1 MPRVQPRTR
10 FAREKSASKQIH
22 GNRLRN
28 HRSPYVARKPAAP
41 YAHSPPMTDNGFELT
56 PAEIVRR
63 LDQYI
68 VGQAKAKRAVAVAL
82 RNRWRRRQLPP
93 EVASD
98 VYPKNI
104 LLIGPTGVGKT
115 EIARRLAT
123 LARAPFVKV
132 EATKYSEVG
141 YHGRDVESMI
151 RDLVDASVALVRA
164 EKVKEVEVK
173 AGQAAEE
180 RIYEALLDQHDL
192 RDFDFPAQHLPEPM
206 EGSATETGGDMW
218 RAQPFDQT
226 TDAGEDPADE
236 EVAEAESR
244 AALQAK
250 RGKLRRAL
258 TEREMEHDTV
268 ELELRDSSTPTL
280 SVMGPQGNE
289 TMGIDTQAL
298 QEMWGRA
305 PAQRTK
311 VRKLPIGEARNLLHD
326 EEADK
331 LLDQDAIV
339 KEALDRAQNDGIVF
353 VDEIDKVVSSGG
365 SDGPDVSREGVQR
378 DLLSVVEGCAVYSRY
393 GHVRTD
399 HILFLTAGAFHFH
412 KPSEL
417 IPELQGRFPVRVALQ
432 SLTEAD
438 FARILTEPKNSL
450 TRQYVALLAT
460 ENVELEFTADGV
472 KQLANIAF
480 RANQS
485 TQDIGARRLMTILEK
500 CLEQLSFEASERQ
513 GQKIVVDA
521 ALVAEHLGETADDED
536 LIPYQM

>member
-1 MPRVQPRTR
+1 M
-10 FAREKSASKQIH
+10 SDI
-22 GNRLRN
+22 GL
-28 HRSPYVARKPAAP
+28 
-41 YAHSPPMTDNGFELT
+41 ELT

-68 VGQAKAKRAVAVAL
+68 VGQPKAKRAVAVAL
-82 RNRWRRRQLPP
+82 RNRWRRRQLPA
-93 EVASD
+93 ELATD

-104 LLIGPTGVGKT
+104 LLIGPTGIGKT

-164 EKVKEVEVK
+164 EKILEVESK
-173 AGQAAEE
+173 ANQAAEE
-180 RIYEALLDQHDL
+180 RILLALLQQRGL
-192 RDFDFPAQHLPEPM
+192 YDFDDPGGHLPEPM
-206 EGSATETGGDMW
+206 EGSPLEPRAGLW
-218 RAQPFDQT
+218 RAQPFAT
-226 TDAGEDPADE
+226 GAGPEDHEEPVTEQDDRARTADLE
-236 EVAEAESR
+236 QQR
-244 AALQAK
+244 RQ
-250 RGKLRRAL
+250 LRQSLAQ
-258 TEREMEHDTV
+258 REIEHEPV

-289 TMGIDTQAL
+289 TMGIDAQAL
-298 QEMWGRA
+298 QEMWGRT
-305 PAQRTK
+305 PSQRTK
-311 VRKLPIGEARNLLHD
+311 IRKLPIGEARALLHD

-339 KEALDRAQNDGIVF
+339 KDALDRAQNDGIVF

-378 DLLSVVEGCAVYSRY
+378 DLLSVVEGCAVYTRY

-399 HILFLTAGAFHFH
+399 HVLFLAAGAFHFH

-438 FARILTEPKNSL
+438 FAQILTEPKNSL
-450 TRQYVALLAT
+450 TRQYEALLAT
-460 ENVELEFTADGV
+460 EGVEIEFTEDGV
-472 KQLANIAF
+472 AQLANIAF
-480 RANQS
+480 RANQT

-500 CLEQLSFEASERQ
+500 CLEQLSFEANERQ

-521 ALVAEHLGETADDED
+521 ALVADHLGETADDED
-536 LIPYQM
+536 LIPYRM